1 MTGRLLRM
9 ALVAVA
15 TALVPTFTLAATK
28 TLKLGNV
35 QPPDL
40 IVQKGLARFAELVK
54 ERTGGAVVVQI
65 FPGSQLG
72 TEQELIEGVKL
83 GTIDMFQ
90 GSTGSVGRFLPELEA
105 FAHPYIWRD
114 TEHLL
119 KVVRGEIGQELSQ
132 KLLKQHGMRILDM
145 GWVFGHRNLTTRN
158 TIVRTLV
165 DMKGLKIRVQPT
177 AMYLATIR
185 AMGGTPTPID
195 FNELYSSL
203 QTGVVD
209 GQENPFAL
217 IYAAKFHEVQNYV
230 MRTRHITQQQT
241 ILINE
246 GVFLDLSADQQR
258 VITSAIYEAGD
269 YQNNLIAQDDSASL
283 EKLKA
288 AGMKVIDPD
297 VEAFKAATANVHKEF
312 EGKWPKGFFER
323 IVAVR

>member
-1 MTGRLLRM
+1 MTGRLLRIV
-9 ALVAVA
+9 LLAVA
-15 TALVPTFTLAATK
+15 ATLAPTVTWAATK
-28 TLKLGNV
+28 TLKLGDV

-54 ERTGGAVVVQI
+54 ERTGGAVEVQI

-72 TEQELIEGVKL
+72 TEQEMIEGVKL

-119 KVVRGEIGQELSQ
+119 KVVRGEIGQELTQ

-158 TIVRTLV
+158 TIVRTPV

-177 AMYLATIR
+177 AVYLATIK

-246 GVFLDLSADQQR
+246 GVFQALLPDQQR
-258 VITSAIYEAGD
+258 AITSAIYEAGD
-269 YQNNLIAQDDSASL
+269 YQNNLINQDDAASL

-297 VEAFKAATANVHKEF
+297 VDAFKAATANVHKEF
-312 EGKWPKGFFER
+312 EGKWPKGLFER

>member
-1 MTGRLLRM
+1 
-9 ALVAVA
+9 VPAVA
-15 TALVPTFTLAATK
+15 WAATK
-28 TLKLGNV
+28 TLKLGDV

-54 ERTGGAVVVQI
+54 ERTRGTVEVQI

-72 TEQELIEGVKL
+72 TEQEIIEGVKL

-114 TEHLL
+114 TGHLL
-119 KVVRGEIGQELSQ
+119 KVVRGEIGQELTQ

-177 AMYLATIR
+177 AMYLATIT
-185 AMGGTPTPID
+185 AMGGRPTPID

-246 GVFLDLSADQQR
+246 GVFQALSSDQQKA
-258 VITSAIYEAGD
+258 ITSAIYEAGD
-269 YQNNLIAQDDSASL
+269 YQNNLIDQDDAASL
-283 EKLKA
+283 EKLKS

-297 VEAFKAATANVHKEF
+297 VGAFKAATANVHKEF
-312 EGKWPKGFFER
+312 EGKWPKGLFER
-323 IVAVR
+323 IVAAR